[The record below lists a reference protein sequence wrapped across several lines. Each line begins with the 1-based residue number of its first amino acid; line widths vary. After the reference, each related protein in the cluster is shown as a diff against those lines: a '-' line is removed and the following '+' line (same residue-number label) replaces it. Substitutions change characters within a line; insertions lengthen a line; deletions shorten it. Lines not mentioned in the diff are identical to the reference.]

1 MNFNMFKGN
10 LHLNRIQTCDLV
22 CTSLVASVWTVELI
36 FHVTKGTWVVMCVH
50 VQVEKH
56 VREQA
61 AAEAAS
67 STAGAQTS
75 LQ

>member
-1 MNFNMFKGN
+1 M
-10 LHLNRIQTCDLV
+10 I
-22 CTSLVASVWTVELI
+22 
-36 FHVTKGTWVVMCVH
+36 CVH

-56 VREQA
+56 MKEQA

>member
-1 MNFNMFKGN
+1 MFKGN
-10 LHLNRIQTCDLV
+10 LHLNKIQTCDLV
-22 CTSLVASVWTVELI
+22 CTGLVASVWAVEFI
-36 FHVTKGTWVVMCVH
+36 FHVTKGTWVVMFVP

-56 VREQA
+56 MKEQA

-67 STAGAQTS
+67 SAAGAQTS

>member
-1 MNFNMFKGN
+1 M
-10 LHLNRIQTCDLV
+10 I
-22 CTSLVASVWTVELI
+22 
-36 FHVTKGTWVVMCVH
+36 CVL

-56 VREQA
+56 MREQA

-67 STAGAQTS
+67 SAAGAQTS